1 MITIEIFKSIKRVL
15 CLGAHCDDIEIGAGG
30 TVLTALEANPNI
42 EMHWAIFSGD
52 EVRHAEQRCAF
63 EFFTRRSNK
72 KSLQLESFRDGFFP
86 THRDQIKEKF
96 ERLKSSQ
103 PDLILTHTKDDRH
116 QDHRVICELT
126 WNTFRS
132 HAIWEYEIPKW
143 DGDTTD
149 PNLYVPISPENMQMK
164 IDGLMGCFATQRQ
177 KHWFDEELFKG
188 KARLR
193 GMESNCKYAE
203 AFVARKLVVS

>member
-1 MITIEIFKSIKRVL
+1 MLSMEIFKSVRRVL

-30 TVLTALEANPNI
+30 TVLTALEANPQI
-42 EMHWAIFSGD
+42 EMIWAVFSGN
-52 EVRHAEQRCAF
+52 EVRHAEQRAAF
-63 EFFTRRSNK
+63 DFFTRQCEK
-72 KSLQLESFRDGFFP
+72 KSLRLESFRDGFFP
-86 THRDQIKEKF
+86 SQRDLLKQCF
-96 ERLKSSQ
+96 EQFKAIQ
-103 PDLILTHTKDDRH
+103 PDLVLTHTKNDRH

-132 HAIWEYEIPKW
+132 QVIWEYEIPKW

-149 PNLYVPISPENMQMK
+149 PNLYVPISPEQMQSK
-164 IDGLMGCFATQRQ
+164 VDGLLNSFATQKD
-177 KHWFDEELFKG
+177 KHWFDEELFRG

-193 GMESNCKYAE
+193 GAESNCKYAE

>member
-1 MITIEIFKSIKRVL
+1 MLAINVFKSVRRVL

-30 TVLTALEANPNI
+30 TVLMAQELNPKI
-42 EMHWAIFSGD
+42 EFVWAVFSGD
-52 EVRHAEQRCAF
+52 ANRHAEQRAGF
-63 EFFTRRSNK
+63 EYFTRSCGSRS
-72 KSLQLESFRDGFFP
+72 LVLESFRDGYFP
-86 THRDQIKEKF
+86 SQRDLIKQSF
-96 ERLKSSQ
+96 ERLKTVQ

-132 HAIWEYEIPKW
+132 HAIWEYEVPKW

-149 PNLYVPISPENMQMK
+149 PNLYVPISPENMQSK
-164 IDGLMGCFATQRQ
+164 VDGLLSSFATQKG

-193 GMESNCKYAE
+193 GAESNCKYAE